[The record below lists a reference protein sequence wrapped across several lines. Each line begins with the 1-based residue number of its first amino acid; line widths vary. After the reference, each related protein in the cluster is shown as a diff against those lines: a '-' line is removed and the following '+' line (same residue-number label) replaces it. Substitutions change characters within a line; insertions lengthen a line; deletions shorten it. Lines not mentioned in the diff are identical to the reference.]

1 MDVPGADHVF
11 NLVQEK
17 GFLGRIR
24 ILSILLISLIPV
36 ISQGK
41 DLASRTVKI
50 DTGAGEMKMKVL
62 QPKEADG
69 PVPGILWIHGG
80 GYMTGGTYMVLV
92 SCGKMLAEKYGA
104 VVVSPDYRLARKAPY
119 PAALE
124 DCYAALKWMYEN
136 ADELGIDRTRIVVG
150 GESAGGGLT
159 AAVCIYARD
168 RGEIPV
174 ALQLPLYPMLDC
186 EDTESSADNPGL
198 FWGTV
203 RNHKGWKLYLGDLS
217 GTADVPA
224 YASPARLSDYSNL
237 PPCYTFVAD
246 GEPFYAETLA
256 YVKNLQAAGVDAKV
270 DVYRGHTHAFDILLP
285 WQEQSKQAKSRLCEE
300 YERLIVRP

>member
-1 MDVPGADHVF
+1 MKKLLTVLAVALFFLPVDG
-11 NLVQEK
+11 K
-17 GFLGRIR
+17 GLK
-24 ILSILLISLIPV
+24 SH
-36 ISQGK
+36 
-41 DLASRTVKI
+41 TVSI
-50 DTGAGEMKMKVL
+50 DTGVGSMRMKVL
-62 QPKEADG
+62 QPQESGA

-80 GYMTGGTYMVLV
+80 GYMTGGIYMVHV
-92 SCGKMLAEKYGA
+92 SCGKMLAEHYGA
-104 VVVSPDYRLARKAPY
+104 VVVSPDYRLAREAPY
-119 PAALE
+119 PAALD

-246 GEPFYAETLA
+246 GEPFYVETLT
-256 YVKNLQAAGVDAKV
+256 YVKNLQDAGVDAKV

-285 WQEQSKQAKSRLCEE
+285 WQEQSKLAKRRLCEE
-300 YERLIVRP
+300 YERIIVRSASH